1 MTQRAMKSVE
11 PLEFCADF
19 SAPGTAAPPPEE
31 RVSLTAGEIVALVSK
46 IRSDT
51 LAEAAAAQAHETQ
64 ARLEATSAE
73 LAQALGALVQL
84 MAQIEA
90 ASYAQPVEEAMR
102 ARIRA
107 AAQHLLDGQTELFA
121 ERCALDNRAKAK
133 AGE

>member
-1 MTQRAMKSVE
+1 MTQRAVKSVE

-19 SAPGTAAPPPEE
+19 AVPGGAAPPEE

-46 IRSDT
+46 VRSDA
-51 LAEAAAAQAHETQ
+51 LAEAAAAQAHEAQ

-90 ASYAQPVEEAMR
+90 ASYPQPVEEAMR

-107 AAQHLLDGQTELFA
+107 AAQHLLDGQGELFA
-121 ERCALDNRAKAK
+121 VRCALDNPAKAE